1 MSNNVQE
8 VQLTPLNGGP
18 GHNWTVGHNGK
29 SGSDPSTYP
38 IVSLPAKGGPYIV
51 HFTIQG
57 PGSIKF
63 ASTNP
68 VWVQAGSKPSVS
80 GLDAQIAAVVPSADG
95 RELFVLDKN
104 SGNNVQLYYKLNFD
118 GHGSLDPIIDN
129 GGGNFMAF
137 STLQYVEAGIGL
149 LVAFAIGLLVQKR
162 FRLF

>member
-18 GHNWTVGHNGK
+18 GHNWNVGHDGK
-29 SGSDPSTYP
+29 NGSDPSTYP
-38 IVSLPAKGGPYIV
+38 IVSLPEKSGPYIV

-63 ASTNP
+63 ASTDP
-68 VWVQAGSKPSVS
+68 VWVQAGSKPTTSV
-80 GLDAQIAAVVPSADG
+80 LDAQVAGVVQSADG

-104 SGNNVQLYYKLNFD
+104 SGNNAQLYYRLNFN
-118 GHGSLDPIIDN
+118 GHGFLDPIIDN
-129 GGGNFMAF
+129 GGGNFMVF

-149 LVAFAIGLLVQKR
+149 LAAFAIGLLVQKR